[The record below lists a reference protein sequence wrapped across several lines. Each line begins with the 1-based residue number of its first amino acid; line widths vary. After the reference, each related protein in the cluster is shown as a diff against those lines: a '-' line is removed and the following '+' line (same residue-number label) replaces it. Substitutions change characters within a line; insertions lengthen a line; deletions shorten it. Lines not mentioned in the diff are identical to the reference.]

1 MDIAEYNMH
10 EKCLQKVVEEF
21 GKVSCRFINH
31 YSARKIWISGVKFSP
46 VPEIT
51 LVDALLLVLNLSSCL
66 SDSEH
71 ILTSFNLTARLG
83 NVESVG
89 FVFLRKGKQLYEH
102 SAARSL
108 KQLYTMVSKP
118 GTPQIE
124 ASKTSN
130 NSWMP
135 NQRPLMRHYA
145 KHSNN
150 FTVIYV
156 NSVTNFRLF
165 SICQCFCNRCLK
177 VAREFSAGLKSG
189 LYAFHAFHSST
200 FTIFLG
206 LNC

>member
-51 LVDALLLVLNLSSCL
+51 LVDALFLVLNLSSCL

-83 NVESVG
+83 NFESVG
-89 FVFLRKGKQLYEH
+89 FVFLRNGKQLYEH

-108 KQLYTMVSKP
+108 EQLFIMVPKP
-118 GTPQIE
+118 GTPQIRSVKNFKQQLDAKS
-124 ASKTSN
+124 ASTN
-130 NSWMP
+130 V
-135 NQRPLMRHYA
+135 PLRQTF
-145 KHSNN
+145 KQF

-156 NSVTNFRLF
+156 NSVTNIRRF
-165 SICQCFCNRCLK
+165 SIIAICNRCLK
-177 VAREFSAGLKSG
+177 IAREFSAGLRSG
-189 LYAFHAFHSST
+189 LYAFHSST
-200 FTIFLG
+200 FTIFLR